1 MGNLLVQKMGH
12 LLTIRKRRGSN
23 VPLCKIRAP
32 DLTKDSPEMKVPFL
46 KPSIEEEDIER
57 MNASIRSGWLT
68 YGPYTREF
76 ERKLAAFAN
85 MPHVVMTASCTASL
99 HISLM
104 LANVGR
110 GDEVITTPLSWVA
123 TANVILYQ
131 GAKVVFAEVD
141 PKTGNLDPVDVER
154 RITHRTKAIIVV
166 HLYGVMADMKSFEAL
181 SKKYGLAI
189 IEDAA
194 HAIESSRDGLRP
206 GHVGLSACYSF
217 HVAKNITAA
226 QGGAIALHDEGHEQ
240 AVRMFRRHGVRNTED
255 GKRRMLSL
263 GYKYEGS
270 DLQAALLLGQLA
282 RIDSTHQARL
292 RIFTRY
298 LEAFRTCPGIRF
310 PEVPH
315 GAGHSGH
322 MFIVW
327 VDPAKR
333 DTIRAGLARNGIE
346 TSIHFDAI
354 HLEPYYRNEFGYSDG
369 DFPVA
374 ERLGRATISLPTYPS
389 LTDQEQQHVI
399 DSLCRLVKGKDDR

>member
-1 MGNLLVQKMGH
+1 MEKGVV
-12 LLTIRKRRGSN
+12 
-23 VPLCKIRAP
+23 VPHHRFPFCRVRAP
-32 DLTKDSPEMKVPFL
+32 DLTKDSLEMRVPFL

-110 GDEVITTPLSWVA
+110 GDEVITTPLSWVS

-141 PKTGNLDPVDVER
+141 PKTGNLDPADVER

-166 HLYGVMADMKSFEAL
+166 HLYGAMADMKSFEAL

-217 HVAKNITAA
+217 HVAKNITAG
-226 QGGAIALHDEGHEQ
+226 QSGAIALHDESHEQ
-240 AVRMFRRHGVRNTED
+240 AVRMLRRHGVRNTED

-270 DLQAALLLGQLA
+270 DPQAALLLGQLA

-292 RIFTRY
+292 RIFNQY
-298 LEAFRTCPGIRF
+298 VKAFRGYPGIRF
-310 PEVPH
+310 PEVPQ
-315 GAGHSGH
+315 
-322 MFIVW
+322 
-327 VDPAKR
+327 DPAGR

-346 TSIHFDAI
+346 TSIHYDPI

-374 ERLGRATISLPTYPS
+374 ERLGAATISLPTYPS
-389 LTDQEQQHVI
+389 LTDEQQLHVI
-399 DSLCRLVKGKDDR
+399 DSLCRLVKQSDDR

>member
-1 MGNLLVQKMGH
+1 M
-12 LLTIRKRRGSN
+12 R
-23 VPLCKIRAP
+23 
-32 DLTKDSPEMKVPFL
+32 VPFL

-85 MPHVVMTASCTASL
+85 MPHVAMTASCTASL
-99 HISLM
+99 HISLI
-104 LANVGR
+104 LANVSR

-131 GAKVVFAEVD
+131 GAKVVFADVD
-141 PKTGNLDPVDVER
+141 PKTGNLDPVDAER

-166 HLYGVMADMKSFEAL
+166 HLYGAMADMKSFEAL

-189 IEDAA
+189 IEDVA

-217 HVAKNITAA
+217 HVAKNITVA
-226 QGGAIALHDEGHEQ
+226 QSGAIALHDENHEQ
-240 AVRMFRRHGVRNTED
+240 AVRLLRRHGVRNSED

-292 RIFTRY
+292 RIFNQY
-298 LEAFRTCPGIRF
+298 VKAFRGHPGIRF

-315 GAGHSGH
+315 NACHSGH

-327 VDPAKR
+327 VDPAGR

-346 TSIHFDAI
+346 TSIHYDPI

-374 ERLGRATISLPTYPS
+374 ERLGAATISLPTYPS
-389 LTDQEQQHVI
+389 LSVEEQQHVI
-399 DSLCRLVKGKDDR
+399 DSLCRLVKEKDDR